1 MANKKTKKT
10 FKFVVDSHGLI
21 IKVISGFFRHHYY
34 KYKQPVVC
42 DVSYI
47 LVVGGDYY
55 FEFVVVYV

>member
-34 KYKQPVVC
+34 KYKVLVLC
-42 DVSYI
+42 DVLYFS
-47 LVVGGDYY
+47 LVVIIIILNLYY
-55 FEFVVVYV
+55 